1 MKRLVALLIVA
12 AFAVA
17 GLAACTSAPTA
28 LVVYS
33 GRSENLISPLI
44 DDFSAQTSIEVEV
57 RYDDSANLALLIEQ
71 EGERSPADVFIS
83 QSPGAVGFLS
93 GAGLLERIDPE
104 VLSLVPEQF
113 RNADGRWIGM
123 SGRVRTIVY
132 NPELIDEADLPSS
145 VFELT
150 DAGFRSL
157 VGIAPENGSFQDF
170 VTAMREL
177 HGDDA
182 TLAWLEAMA
191 ANDAQPYAK
200 NSAIVEAVGRGE
212 VPLGLVNH
220 YYNLRAIAEDPSTV
234 TRNYFFP
241 GGDIGSLLIT
251 TAIGTLSSSDNQ
263 DAALEFVSFMLGA
276 DAQTFFAEQTLEY
289 PLITGVA
296 PSPLLPDLSEI
307 EVVTYD
313 FDNLGGGLERTKDL
327 ISQSGLEG
335 N

>member
-1 MKRLVALLIVA
+1 
-12 AFAVA
+12 
-17 GLAACTSAPTA
+17 
-28 LVVYS
+28 
-33 GRSENLISPLI
+33 
-44 DDFSAQTSIEVEV
+44 
-57 RYDDSANLALLIEQ
+57 
-71 EGERSPADVFIS
+71 
-83 QSPGAVGFLS
+83 
-93 GAGLLERIDPE
+93 
-104 VLSLVPEQF
+104 LSLVPEQF